1 MFDVSAFIEK
11 FKEEALERLRRL
23 NELYISLE
31 TEGVNEERLAE
42 MLREAHTLK
51 GSARMV
57 GLTDISNLAHK
68 LEEVLLKI
76 KEKELRINEVVSDAV
91 FSMLDAMLD
100 LAEKGEN
107 DEVIAKNAVN
117 KADSLLSSDN
127 EKVWE
132 AKSENR
138 IENKLTKN
146 DSCSDEISKLENE
159 KLKSHEMSTIRV
171 KSEQVDKLLNV
182 VGEAVIYS
190 NRLHSDVQKIKETYR
205 DLKVLE
211 ELWRTLSNSLQKIEK
226 DEYLSEQLRSY
237 ELILKKI
244 FKKFEINSEINE
256 VASKV
261 NLYLSELHERIME
274 LRMLPASY
282 VFSLFPRAVRDMA
295 REFSKEIDLIIEGE
309 ETLIDKRVL
318 EEIYDPLIHI
328 LRNAIDHGIEMP
340 EERVALGKPSK
351 GTVKISALQ
360 EGDRIIIKVSDDGRG
375 IDPDL
380 IKKVAIKRGIITEQ
394 EAQNM
399 SDEEAIYLIFKP
411 GFTSKAET
419 TQTSGRGIGMD
430 VVKLHIEENL
440 KGHIEIETEK
450 GKGTTFIL
458 ILPLTLAVIRSM
470 IVKTGGKSFAFPTSN
485 IQETILIKDE
495 NVVVSGGERFIKLR
509 GNNIPLV
516 RLSDVLQM
524 EGIYEGKT
532 ALVINMSGRT
542 IAYEVEEI
550 VDEQPIVIKPLSSL
564 ISMAKLYAGATILG
578 SGEVVLIIN
587 VGELVRS
594 TSKNSV
600 YRIKPTQRKNYR
612 KNRKPRILVVEDSFT
627 TRELEVNLLKAAGF
641 DAEGVRDGLEALEAL
656 QLKEY
661 DLVLTDVQMPRM
673 NGIELIKKVKS
684 NERLKNIPMVVV
696 SSLGSES
703 DIAAGL
709 DSGADAYITK
719 RDFDKDTLLGVIKN
733 LIPIN

>member
-1 MFDVSAFIEK
+1 MFDASAFIEK
-11 FKEEALERLRRL
+11 FKEEALERLQRL
-23 NELYISLE
+23 NELYITLE
-31 TEGVNEERLAE
+31 TDGFSEEILAE

-51 GSARMV
+51 GSSRMV
-57 GLTDISNLAHK
+57 GISDISNLAHK
-68 LEEVLLKI
+68 LEEILLNI
-76 KEKELRINEVVSDAV
+76 KEEKLEVKEKVSDAV
-91 FSMLDAMLD
+91 FSILDAMLD
-100 LAEKGEN
+100 LTEKGEN
-107 DEVIAKNAVN
+107 DELIAETAIK
-117 KADSLLSSDN
+117 KASAILNLDSYKICDTESVTVD
-127 EKVWE
+127 EKLQKE
-132 AKSENR
+132 SNLKDTGLNG
-138 IENKLTKN
+138 
-146 DSCSDEISKLENE
+146 LEND
-159 KLKSHEMSTIRV
+159 KLKVHEMSTIRV
-171 KSEQVDKLLNV
+171 RAEQVDKLLNV

-190 NRLHSDVQKIKETYR
+190 NRLLSDVQRIKETYR
-205 DLKVLE
+205 DLKVLD
-211 ELWRTLSNSLQKIEK
+211 ELWRTLSNALKNAEK
-226 DEYLSEQLRSY
+226 DEYLREQLRSF
-237 ELILKKI
+237 EAILKRVFQKSGI
-244 FKKFEINSEINE
+244 TNEINE
-256 VASKV
+256 VVSKA

-282 VFSLFPRAVRDMA
+282 IFSLFPRAVRDMA
-295 REFSKEIDLIIEGE
+295 KEFSKEIDLVIEGE

-340 EERVALGKPSK
+340 EERVAFGKSAK
-351 GTVKISALQ
+351 GTIKISALQ

-380 IKKVAIKRGIITEQ
+380 IKKVAVKKGIITEQ

-411 GFTSKAET
+411 GFSSKAET

-450 GKGTTFIL
+450 GRGTTFIL

-470 IVKTGGKSFAFPTSN
+470 IVRIGGKSFAFPTSN
-485 IQETILIKDE
+485 VQETILIKEE
-495 NVVVSGGERFIKLR
+495 NVVVSGGERFIRLR

-524 EGIYEGKT
+524 DGIYEGRT
-532 ALVINMSGRT
+532 ALVINMSGKT
-542 IAYEVEEI
+542 VAYEVEEI

-564 ISMAKLYAGATILG
+564 VSMAKIYAGATILG

-587 VGELVRS
+587 VGELVRN
-594 TSKNSV
+594 TSKNSL
-600 YRIKPTQRKNYR
+600 RTQRSATKKYSR
-612 KNRKPRILVVEDSFT
+612 RTRKPRILVVEDSLT
-627 TRELEVNLLKAAGF
+627 TRELEVNLLRAAGF

-656 QLKEY
+656 NVKEY

-673 NGIELIKKVKS
+673 NGIELIRRVKS
-684 NERLKNIPMVVV
+684 NDRLKDIPMVVV
-696 SSLGSES
+696 SSLGSDS

-719 RDFDKDTLLGVIKN
+719 RDFDKDTLLGIIRN
-733 LIPIN
+733 LIPMN